1 MIHKLTRTQFS
12 SIFTKAFQSL
22 SESERTE
29 LLYDESGSFIIESS
43 VEQTNDTANTLF
55 SSYKQK
61 EHVKLAPINRQSR
74 KRLCSSF
81 DTLFY
86 VGLNNTFDLRQRF
99 LEELSPDTKMKRGL
113 TTRKIDLKKA
123 WVESIRTGATPH
135 NIRQLRSLKM
145 KLLQFHEDVRPAYY
159 GTWTKGITNKN
170 AVVTGRRPFAKD
182 AAFDYNYDSEA
193 EWDHDVDG
201 DDIYTLDPDED
212 EDMLFPTDEEEEEE
226 VGIAS
231 FSVSNVSKTIV

>member
-1 MIHKLTRTQFS
+1 M
-12 SIFTKAFQSL
+12 
-22 SESERTE
+22 
-29 LLYDESGSFIIESS
+29 LYDEGGSFIIESS
-43 VEQTNDTANTLF
+43 AEQTHDTESTLF
-55 SSYKQK
+55 SPYEQK
-61 EHVKLAPINRQSR
+61 EYVKLAPVNQQSR

-99 LEELSPDTKMKRGL
+99 LEELPPDTKTKRGL

-123 WVESIRTGATPH
+123 WIESTRTGSTPH
-135 NIRQLRSLKM
+135 NIRQLRGLKM

-159 GTWTKGITNKN
+159 GTWTKGIASKN

-182 AAFDYNYDSEA
+182 TALDYDYDSEA

-201 DDIYTLDPDED
+201 DDIYTLDPDGD
-212 EDMLFPTDEEEEEE
+212 EDRLFPTDDEDEEE

-231 FSVSNVSKTIV
+231 FSVSNVSEIIV